1 MRTRAHGRLALILT
15 DTKINNNIISEV
27 NEMALLDELK
37 QEANKRKLSEEA
49 RAKEIEQR
57 EQYYRNDILPKLI
70 RVFNYLDELVKA
82 IIYLQREITVSYQ
95 ITGVGELQG
104 LLQDNYK
111 VSVDSTQAMKRVA
124 LSFVCDK
131 DEDLEFEVKGEKLI
145 EQQVSFL
152 LSHKLEFDQK
162 KKRNLR
168 SNVTESVFKL
178 KKRVPVSIAMEADID
193 NSQIILKIHNFSSL
207 GLIQRTLEVD
217 EITDEYLDRLGRY
230 IMRQDQSFITNE
242 LSEEALKS
250 IRDKLRREEKQ
261 RAKELGMRVQQLRE
275 ERIKQDQGVLDK
287 ARGRLGA

>member
-1 MRTRAHGRLALILT
+1 
-15 DTKINNNIISEV
+15 
-27 NEMALLDELK
+27 MALLDELK